1 MIAGG
6 NLSGGAATN
15 LVEVYSPTGKCQ
27 KSLASLPL
35 PTSGATLMIQ
45 NGTIM
50 ACGGYGNQVSYRQS
64 NLRLGSAI
72 SAFQLSLMEGRV
84 TLKYH

>member
-50 ACGGYGNQVSYRQS
+50 ACGGYGNQVS
-64 NLRLGSAI
+64 LRLRSQRLVCTLSAYR
-72 SAFQLSLMEGRV
+72 LSLMEGRV